1 MRLRRKVGFEGK
13 DVRLRRKIGFQ
24 GKDEVEKKGRIQ
36 GRMLG

>member
-24 GKDEVEKKGRIQ
+24 GKDEVKK
-36 GRMLG
+36 